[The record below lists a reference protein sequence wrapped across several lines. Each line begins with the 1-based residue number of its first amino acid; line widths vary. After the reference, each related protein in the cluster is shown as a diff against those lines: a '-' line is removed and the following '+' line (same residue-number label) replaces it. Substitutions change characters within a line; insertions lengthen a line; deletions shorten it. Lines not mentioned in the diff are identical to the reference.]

1 MSNFKHSFFRTLLY
15 AQLLSG
21 FSGVA
26 IAAQI
31 SLSVKDRPMREVIKE
46 LEETTEYR
54 FFYNDGIKGLNS
66 PISVDVEDAD
76 INAVMDAIAKQ
87 ANVAYVLK
95 SGHQIVLSSV
105 KTVQQQGN
113 KKVTGTITDPKGE
126 PIIGANVVVKGST
139 NGTITPN
146 AILQVSYIGYVAQDV
161 PVGNKDNL
169 VISIHEDTQK
179 LDEVVVVGYGS
190 QKKVN
195 LTGAV
200 EQVTSDVF
208 EGRPTAN
215 ATQMLEGVV
224 PNLNISLSDG
234 KPGRTADFN
243 VRGAGSINGGS
254 ALVLIDGVEGDSS
267 MLNPNDIESI
277 SVLKDAAASAIYGA
291 RAPFGVVLITT
302 KNATEGKPKVTW
314 SSSYS
319 LQSPQN
325 VPDVVSDGYIWAK
338 HFYDAYF
345 NYNQANPSGINKTQ
359 QFSVAWLDEYKR
371 RHETG
376 DFGTVISDGSI
387 GTKGR
392 YVYYPEGTDYYDLMY
407 KKSVFAQNQNLSIS
421 GSDGKFDYY
430 LSGRFYSYD
439 GLFDSDEQTD
449 KFKTYN
455 MRFKGGYQ
463 LTPWLKIN
471 NNFEFS
477 HNKYYNP
484 ITYSEGS
491 GVVWRNIADEG
502 HPSSPLFN
510 PDGTMTYSAVY
521 TVGDLL
527 YGRSGITTKNSN
539 LKNTTT
545 FNAKFLGDR
554 LRVNGDFT
562 YQQKTQEKTKKQVR
576 SPYARSVD
584 ADGESQIEHITG
596 TYSNLAETTDHT
608 NYLATNLFAE
618 FEETFAEKHYFKAMA
633 GWNYEKST
641 FKRIYAYNDD
651 LLTDDVDNMNLVMGT
666 DNRSITS
673 QWKAYQFGGAFFR
686 LNYAFDDRYLLEVN
700 GRYDGSS
707 RFAPGNR
714 WRMFPGVSASWRIS
728 QEEFLKS
735 SKVFNEL
742 KLRASY
748 GQTGNQ
754 EGIRLYDYIQ
764 LLKFRDDGWGTKL
777 TYPFGSGSQTQA
789 MGLDVLA
796 GVNRTWEIL
805 ENINAGI
812 DAAFLDSRLGFS
824 FDYFVKMNNNML
836 IPVTYPSMLGATPPD
851 TNSGKL
857 RTNGFELTL
866 NWTDKIGNVE
876 YSAQFQLSDA
886 KNKLVEYG
894 GSDTYELGLNK
905 TREGYPINSYFA
917 YVYDGVVKDQADLDA
932 YKKLEGVPSNIGIGD
947 AKFKDLNGDGKISTY
962 GDKEGDDG
970 DAKYVGSTTPRYT
983 FGLNLGAKWN
993 NFDISVFFQ
1002 GVAKRTLFREGE
1014 FSMPWS
1020 DWWRYPPQFYY
1031 GQTWNEDRQDA
1042 YYPRLTHGDIRHWN
1056 YQASTMQKINAAYVR
1071 LKNIQ
1076 IGYTLPKSLLQKI
1089 GIERTRFYVSGQDLF
1104 EIHGVKGGWDPESDT
1119 GGFNYPFQRYYSFGI
1134 DLTF

>member
-1 MSNFKHSFFRTLLY
+1 M
-15 AQLLSG
+15 
-21 FSGVA
+21 
-26 IAAQI
+26 
-31 SLSVKDRPMREVIKE
+31 
-46 LEETTEYR
+46 
-54 FFYNDGIKGLNS
+54 
-66 PISVDVEDAD
+66 
-76 INAVMDAIAKQ
+76 
-87 ANVAYVLK
+87 
-95 SGHQIVLSSV
+95 
-105 KTVQQQGN
+105 
-113 KKVTGTITDPKGE
+113 
-126 PIIGANVVVKGST
+126 
-139 NGTITPN
+139 
-146 AILQVSYIGYVAQDV
+146 
-161 PVGNKDNL
+161 
-169 VISIHEDTQK
+169 
-179 LDEVVVVGYGS
+179 
-190 QKKVN
+190 
-195 LTGAV
+195 
-200 EQVTSDVF
+200 
-208 EGRPTAN
+208 
-215 ATQMLEGVV
+215 
-224 PNLNISLSDG
+224 
-234 KPGRTADFN
+234 
-243 VRGAGSINGGS
+243 
-254 ALVLIDGVEGDSS
+254 
-267 MLNPNDIESI
+267 
-277 SVLKDAAASAIYGA
+277 
-291 RAPFGVVLITT
+291 ITT

>member
-1 MSNFKHSFFRTLLY
+1 
-15 AQLLSG
+15 
-21 FSGVA
+21 
-26 IAAQI
+26 
-31 SLSVKDRPMREVIKE
+31 
-46 LEETTEYR
+46 
-54 FFYNDGIKGLNS
+54 
-66 PISVDVEDAD
+66 
-76 INAVMDAIAKQ
+76 
-87 ANVAYVLK
+87 
-95 SGHQIVLSSV
+95 
-105 KTVQQQGN
+105 
-113 KKVTGTITDPKGE
+113 
-126 PIIGANVVVKGST
+126 
-139 NGTITPN
+139 
-146 AILQVSYIGYVAQDV
+146 
-161 PVGNKDNL
+161 
-169 VISIHEDTQK
+169 
-179 LDEVVVVGYGS
+179 
-190 QKKVN
+190 
-195 LTGAV
+195 
-200 EQVTSDVF
+200 
-208 EGRPTAN
+208 
-215 ATQMLEGVV
+215 
-224 PNLNISLSDG
+224 
-234 KPGRTADFN
+234 
-243 VRGAGSINGGS
+243 
-254 ALVLIDGVEGDSS
+254 
-267 MLNPNDIESI
+267 
-277 SVLKDAAASAIYGA
+277 
-291 RAPFGVVLITT
+291 
-302 KNATEGKPKVTW
+302 
-314 SSSYS
+314 
-319 LQSPQN
+319 
-325 VPDVVSDGYIWAK
+325 
-338 HFYDAYF
+338 
-345 NYNQANPSGINKTQ
+345 
-359 QFSVAWLDEYKR
+359 
-371 RHETG
+371 
-376 DFGTVISDGSI
+376 
-387 GTKGR
+387 
-392 YVYYPEGTDYYDLMY
+392 
-407 KKSVFAQNQNLSIS
+407 
-421 GSDGKFDYY
+421 
-430 LSGRFYSYD
+430 
-439 GLFDSDEQTD
+439 
-449 KFKTYN
+449 
-455 MRFKGGYQ
+455 
-463 LTPWLKIN
+463 
-471 NNFEFS
+471 
-477 HNKYYNP
+477 
-484 ITYSEGS
+484 
-491 GVVWRNIADEG
+491 
-502 HPSSPLFN
+502 
-510 PDGTMTYSAVY
+510 
-521 TVGDLL
+521 
-527 YGRSGITTKNSN
+527 
-539 LKNTTT
+539 
-545 FNAKFLGDR
+545 
-554 LRVNGDFT
+554 
-562 YQQKTQEKTKKQVR
+562 
-576 SPYARSVD
+576 
-584 ADGESQIEHITG
+584 
-596 TYSNLAETTDHT
+596 
-608 NYLATNLFAE
+608 
-618 FEETFAEKHYFKAMA
+618 
-633 GWNYEKST
+633 
-641 FKRIYAYNDD
+641 
-651 LLTDDVDNMNLVMGT
+651 
-666 DNRSITS
+666 
-673 QWKAYQFGGAFFR
+673 
-686 LNYAFDDRYLLEVN
+686 
-700 GRYDGSS
+700 
-707 RFAPGNR
+707 
-714 WRMFPGVSASWRIS
+714 MFPGVSASWRIS

-1031 GQTWNEDRQDA
+1031 GQTWN
-1042 YYPRLTHGDIRHWN
+1042 